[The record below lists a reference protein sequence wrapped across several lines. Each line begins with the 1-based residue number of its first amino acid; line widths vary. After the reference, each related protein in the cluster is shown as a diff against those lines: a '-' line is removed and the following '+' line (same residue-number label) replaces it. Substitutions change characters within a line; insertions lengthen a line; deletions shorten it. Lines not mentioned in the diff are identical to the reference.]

1 MVIVENSPVDTG
13 LLEGMIKDPEDL
25 RLVWPK
31 ALYPFDHG
39 QWEKILD
46 PAKGIVS
53 FLVFEGERLIGHA
66 ALDRSDEPQ
75 TTVVRF
81 LYIIPEFRSRGM
93 GQRLL
98 SLLED
103 YARERC
109 NARRLVLRVRTFNAR
124 AVRCY
129 SKSGFREFY
138 REDSLVMMEKDI

>member
-1 MVIVENSPVDTG
+1 MG
-13 LLEGMIKDPEDL
+13 
-25 RLVWPK
+25 
-31 ALYPFDHG
+31 
-39 QWEKILD
+39 KILD

-81 LYIIPEFRSRGM
+81 LYIIPELRSRGM

-103 YARERC
+103 YARERS

-138 REDSLVMMEKDI
+138 REGSLVMMGKDI